1 MKVLDALNEQA
12 NFELESAYIY
22 LGMSGYLA
30 DQDMNGMKHFMD
42 LQAKEE
48 LEHAG
53 KMIHF
58 LQDVGYSVK
67 YRALNPGEANYTS
80 LLDVFEQAYA
90 HEQKVTE
97 NINKLVDLAREQD
110 DKRVQSLLK
119 WYVDEQVEEESNFA
133 TIITQLQRAGEN
145 WGALY
150 QVDAAMGRRG

>member
-1 MKVLDALNEQA
+1 MKILDALNEQA

-42 LQAKEE
+42 MQAKEE

-58 LQDVGYSVK
+58 LQEVGYSVK
-67 YRALNPGEANYTS
+67 YRSLNPGEADYS
-80 LLDVFEQAYA
+80 SILDVFEKAYA
-90 HEQKVTE
+90 HEKAVTS
-97 NINKLVDLAREQD
+97 NINKLVDLAREED

-133 TIITQLQRAGEN
+133 SLITQLGRAGEN

-150 QVDAAMGRRG
+150 QLDHAMGHRG